1 MIKLDDI
8 LYPDFPYMAKVVHV
22 GSLAELGL
30 MYRFMGDYED
40 STHVKELWDTYGKG
54 RYLFYF
60 NTDLNFRYGEISVAI
75 VKYVDGPQVGVA
87 EFISGVERLHAN
99 LEYQREPL
107 YAMREYQR
115 TRVKPANFDELMK
128 RDSAELVE
136 EAYDQLRVY
145 IEE

>member
-8 LYPDFPYMAKVVHV
+8 LHPDCPYMAKVVHV

-30 MYRFMGDYED
+30 MYRFMGYYGD
-40 STHVKELWDTYGKG
+40 SAHTQELWDTHGEG

-60 NTDLNFRYGEISVAI
+60 NKDTDFRYGETSVAI

-87 EFISGVERLHAN
+87 EFISGVERLHAK
-99 LEYQREPL
+99 LEYQRKPL
-107 YAMREYQR
+107 DAMREYLR
-115 TRVKPANFDELMK
+115 TRVKPVNFDELMK